1 MTRKETDGFWWKSGP
16 RYVSVKIRVRIGLAQ
31 GLAPRGCTAVLR
43 KGRRATRNLFSN
55 NFASSAALAEV
66 CALPSAVLVIYFLKY
81 SATRWPYV
89 SLCVAFILGMC
100 GMDFSSS
107 VQFRFGF
114 DKNRGFGSVSV
125 SVRFEKNRR
134 FGSVIFVDHS

>member
-55 NFASSAALAEV
+55 IILRRQRPWRRYAL
-66 CALPSAVLVIYFLKY
+66 Y
-81 SATRWPYV
+81 
-89 SLCVAFILGMC
+89 
-100 GMDFSSS
+100 
-107 VQFRFGF
+107 
-114 DKNRGFGSVSV
+114 
-125 SVRFEKNRR
+125 
-134 FGSVIFVDHS
+134 

>member
-89 SLCVAFILGMC
+89 SLCVAFIY
-100 GMDFSSS
+100 
-107 VQFRFGF
+107 V
-114 DKNRGFGSVSV
+114 
-125 SVRFEKNRR
+125 
-134 FGSVIFVDHS
+134 VIYIYIFIHHEMVATHTQSKKR